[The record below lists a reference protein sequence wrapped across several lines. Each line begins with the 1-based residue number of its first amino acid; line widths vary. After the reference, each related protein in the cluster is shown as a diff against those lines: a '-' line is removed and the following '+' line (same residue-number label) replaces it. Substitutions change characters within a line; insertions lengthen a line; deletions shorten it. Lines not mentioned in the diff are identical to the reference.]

1 MIKILVIEHDL
12 ETLESL
18 KQFAQESDYD
28 ITFTDSKDEA
38 MGVLREVRMDIIVMD
53 LNFEDSTND
62 FNKKAKIREF
72 EMCKEIRKITKTPL
86 IVTSLSTNVA
96 HKVLA
101 FEDGA
106 DDYLTKPYD
115 LKELNARIK
124 ALLRRLETQEMIFG
138 LLQVDPKKR
147 IVKLKNEL
155 LELTNTEFDILLF
168 LIENRLQPISR
179 DRIAHTI
186 NAIHEDTGLRSID
199 THIRNLRNKLGDSAK
214 EPKYIQSVWGI
225 GYKFCV

>member
-1 MIKILVIEHDL
+1 MIKILVIEHDNKTL
-12 ETLESL
+12 NSLQNFLIEANYECIFLESNNEIL
-18 KQFAQESDYD
+18 PTLMD
-28 ITFTDSKDEA
+28 TR
-38 MGVLREVRMDIIVMD
+38 VDIILIDMVLKDSNKND
-53 LNFEDSTND
+53 LDSIFD
-62 FNKKAKIREF
+62 I
-72 EMCKEIRKITKTPL
+72 CKEIKQISKIP
-86 IVTSLSTNVA
+86 IIITSFSKNVA
-96 HKVLA
+96 YKVRAL
-101 FEDGA
+101 EDGA
-106 DDYLTKPYD
+106 DDYLTKPYH
-115 LKELNARIK
+115 LAELNARIK
-124 ALLRRLETQEMIFG
+124 ALLRRLETQEMVFG
-138 LLQVDPKKR
+138 SLQIDPKKR

-168 LIENRLQPISR
+168 LIENRLQPVSR

>member
-1 MIKILVIEHDL
+1 MIKILVLENDL
-12 ETLESL
+12 ETFNSLQQYLSEFDYEPIFLES
-18 KQFAQESDYD
+18 
-28 ITFTDSKDEA
+28 TDKILSTIMENRIDVILIDLVLNDADEKDKFYIC
-38 MGVLREVRMDIIVMD
+38 RQ
-53 LNFEDSTND
+53 
-62 FNKKAKIREF
+62 IRE
-72 EMCKEIRKITKTPL
+72 ITKMP
-86 IVTSLSTNVA
+86 IIITSFSNDVG
-96 HKVLA
+96 HKISA

-106 DDYLTKPYD
+106 DDYLTKPYHLD
-115 LKELNARIK
+115 ELNARIK

-138 LLQVDPKKR
+138 SLQIDPKKR
-147 IVKLKNEL
+147 IVKLKNEY

-168 LIENRLQPISR
+168 LIENRLQPVSR

-225 GYKFCV
+225 GYKFCI